1 MIIYV
6 IISAILGCILALIT
20 IWLNEKRK
28 TRVVQELEPQE
39 GTMMRIRT
47 KVYFKNDVVKQ
58 WDKKT
63 NFSNVEKIAEEQRVE
78 GNSLIKLYKKI
89 RN

>member
-6 IISAILGCILALIT
+6 IISAILGCILAFIT